1 MVIDTEPLNLAVPLL
16 ISDEYLI
23 SNMAHY
29 NYAIESVL
37 KSICSNDDD
46 LFIDSEDELERM
58 EHFLSVVE
66 YRVTEDNSGITVM
79 LSFIDLYAIRCE
91 YHIDTYVGPLDY
103 RLIYFRNYLSKSD
116 AYCVKIIYSLY
127 HWEKYNTTFDIIMHE
142 LGLNITEPNYIIPIS
157 EKYRK
162 RCVDFLSNHISKNND
177 LNELINKA
185 IEVFDYN
192 PYYEQLIYVEN
203 YPDEYN
209 IGYSFEGFVDFGSFE
224 DGPHEIINRF
234 IFEYNESCYAMVE
247 NTITFDIKYMINQR
261 DFSSNYDYFFKVLYA
276 YTNFISE
283 WNDFS
288 EKLISNI
295 QLKLDL

>member
-1 MVIDTEPLNLAVPLL
+1 MVIDIEPLNSAIPLL
-16 ISDEYLI
+16 MSDEYLANNI
-23 SNMAHY
+23 TDY
-29 NYAIESVL
+29 NYAIESIL

-46 LFIDSEDELERM
+46 MFIDSEDSLKRI

-66 YRVTEDNSGITVM
+66 DRVTEDNSGITVM

-103 RLIYFRNYLSKSD
+103 RLISFRNYLSKSD
-116 AYCVKIIYSLY
+116 AYCIKIIYSLY
-127 HWEKYNTTFDIIMHE
+127 HWEKYNQTFNIIMCE
-142 LGLNITEPNYIIPIS
+142 LGLNITEPNYINPIF
-157 EKYRK
+157 EKHRH
-162 RCVDFLSNHISKNND
+162 RCVKFLSNHISQNND

-203 YPDEYN
+203 YHEYN
-209 IGYSFEGFVDFGSFE
+209 IGYSFEGFVDFSIFE
-224 DGPHEIINRF
+224 QGPHKIIDKY
-234 IFEYNESCYAMVE
+234 ISQYNEACYTMIE
-247 NTITFDIKYMINQR
+247 NTITFDIKYMINQK
-261 DFSSNYDYFFKVLYA
+261 DFSSNYDYFFNVLSA
-276 YTNFISE
+276 YTNFIFK